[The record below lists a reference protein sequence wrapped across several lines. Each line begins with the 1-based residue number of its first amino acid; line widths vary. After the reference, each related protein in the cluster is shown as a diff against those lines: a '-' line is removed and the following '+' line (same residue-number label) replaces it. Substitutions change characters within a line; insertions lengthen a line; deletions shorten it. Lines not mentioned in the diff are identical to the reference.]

1 MDIQQFCGFRYSDLF
16 SVSSTKAKRNM
27 FLLKECLVLPFSTT
41 SFKEIHIFDLD
52 GSITNNW
59 QHLFPVKAD
68 SIHPRLI
75 VSTNISRGSSSK
87 HLGT

>member
-68 SIHPRLI
+68 SIHRFL